1 MPLKEEYASELSSFL
16 ESIQIKLAE
25 NLKKKVNPLAVDRFF
40 ELLTLEKN
48 EQKKKK
54 MDICVLQSPHLSNW
68 NEFFNHHVKL
78 ITNSKQAI
86 STTFILN
93 HFNKWLAK
101 KGKSTFPSGV
111 VHFGR
116 LLSQFN
122 PADTKWITTSGGKHL
137 IQIV

>member
-54 MDICVLQSPHLSNW
+54 MDICVLQSPHMRIYPIGMN
-68 NEFFNHHVKL
+68 F
-78 ITNSKQAI
+78 
-86 STTFILN
+86 STIM
-93 HFNKWLAK
+93 
-101 KGKSTFPSGV
+101 
-111 VHFGR
+111 
-116 LLSQFN
+116 
-122 PADTKWITTSGGKHL
+122 
-137 IQIV
+137 